1 VEMIASGPDGRT
13 EAVERRSGRVG
24 VVAGMLLMPLA
35 AIVLVTA
42 ALLRADGWAG
52 AALVLAGALMLA
64 AGVGLLST
72 PAHAEH
78 VASRH
83 RRTGGSTSPTG
94 APKPKA

>member
-1 VEMIASGPDGRT
+1 MIASGSDGRAA
-13 EAVERRSGRVG
+13 AVKRRAGRVG
-24 VVAGMLLMPLA
+24 VAVGMLLMPLA
-35 AIVLVTA
+35 AIVLGTA

-52 AALVLAGALMLA
+52 AALVLGGALMLA
-64 AGVGLLST
+64 AGVGLVST

-78 VASRH
+78 VALRR